1 MSDLLYPSTSPLDQ
15 NFDDTEFVLAVLES
29 YLKFWK
35 RISPDAV
42 DNRHLI
48 KSIRSVGKLIDSYL
62 QVVAR
67 DDNMPVSKFVSLAET
82 VPAIGRLGHDD
93 LYQAINIYLKVNF
106 P

>member
-1 MSDLLYPSTSPLDQ
+1 MLALFISS
-15 NFDDTEFVLAVLES
+15 VLVTGETPRGLEMLRS
-29 YLKFWK
+29 LNKK
-35 RISPDAV
+35 PAEIDPATV